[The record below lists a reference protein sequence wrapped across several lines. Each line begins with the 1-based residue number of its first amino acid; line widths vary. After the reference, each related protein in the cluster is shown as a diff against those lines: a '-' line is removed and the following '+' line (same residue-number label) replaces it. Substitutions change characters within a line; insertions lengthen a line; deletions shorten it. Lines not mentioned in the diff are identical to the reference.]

1 MKGGRGVRRAAA
13 VLLAAG
19 IASLAGCAAAPS
31 GQTEADLDFAD
42 MIGSMIQEAE
52 AGGASDGQLAI
63 LREAQA
69 AGVVSFEEAREAA
82 LAAIDCVENAGSEAV
97 YDERTTDEGLVLPQY
112 SWLSGT
118 PQQEAIGD
126 ACDTQEAFW
135 VNGAYQMQP
144 TSLALRDAYLD
155 RQMPIV
161 RACLE
166 DAGYVVDANATT
178 HEVLRQAADA
188 ITDTGGSVDCLT
200 DANIDGF

>member
-1 MKGGRGVRRAAA
+1 MS

-19 IASLAGCAAAPS
+19 VASLAGCSAAPS

-42 MIGSMIQEAE
+42 MIGSTIQEAE
-52 AGGASDGQLAI
+52 AGGASDDQLAI

-82 LAAIDCVENAGSEAV
+82 LAVIDCVENAGSEAV
-97 YDERTTDEGLVLPQY
+97 YGERTTDEGLVLPQY

-155 RQMPIV
+155 RRMPVV

-166 DAGYVVDANATT
+166 DAGYAVDPVATT
-178 HEVLRQAADA
+178 HEVLRQALDVA
-188 ITDTGGSVDCLT
+188 IETEWAVDCLT
-200 DANIDGF
+200 EANIDGF